1 MELRYDYSLYAEMK
15 DFLTKSNERFSTDI
29 ERAKLDLE
37 FYSGDQW
44 NTGILN
50 ELNRAK
56 RYNSKLSELPK
67 YMNAIKS
74 SATKSPYHTEVID
87 ANDKK
92 YGEQIQAA
100 INKVEAESNYK
111 KNILES
117 LESTI
122 ITGNGPILLT
132 TIDKYGIAFP
142 VVESIRDISSV
153 AFDASC
159 LNDDMSDAEAG
170 AIVQYM
176 SMTKA
181 KRLYGDDI
189 DEIDDRE
196 RTSFPSQWICPKN
209 NLPVIS
215 YYKLDNTGCLYYKFV
230 GKAIVE
236 EGHLS
241 IDMIPIFKMTGYIVY
256 RENKFI
262 STGIVDRVKELQIG
276 QNVAY
281 SNLVERM
288 NRSVKAGYICE
299 AEAIEGL
306 ESQISK
312 LSSGD
317 VPLFLYKRGSEKPQ
331 PIQEAFN
338 SQDLMNVITTSQ
350 NMISAVIGVP
360 SAGVSGI
367 NNLNTTAT
375 EVLVQQQNSES
386 NVSVFYESLSKVCS
400 NIGKCI
406 AQILHGS
413 IDIPFVTRVV
423 NGPDVI
429 SRNARRRLDIMQM
442 ANMVPENI
450 KPILAKYFAESLD
463 DAKSDEIAANITANL
478 GEDIKLVEEGQDPA
492 AIHQLNQ
499 AKGIIEQQGTLI
511 EELQKKVE
519 ELNKQVEL
527 SNLEILNQRESRQLE
542 WQKFI
547 VEKEYQAQ
555 KDAAELALKDKEVAN
570 DFQVDMA
577 KLEQNATKMIN
588 DTIKDNNTIVNA
600 ALNNMTT
607 EEAEMLLSQKYN
619 EELNEY
625 SI

>member
-1 MELRYDYSLYAEMK
+1 MEIKYNDSLYAEMK
-15 DFLTKSNERFSTDI
+15 DFLSKSNERYATDI

-44 NTGILN
+44 YSDIVTDLK
-50 ELNRAK
+50 RSK
-56 RYNSKLSELPK
+56 RYNTKLSELPK

-87 ANDKK
+87 ANEKQ

-111 KNILES
+111 KNILEG

-122 ITGNGPILLT
+122 ITGCGPMLLT

-142 VVESIRDISSV
+142 VIESIRDISSV

-176 SMTKA
+176 SINKA
-181 KRLYGDDI
+181 KRLYGEDI
-189 DEIDDRE
+189 DEIDDKE
-196 RTSFPSQWICPKN
+196 RTSFPTQWICPKN
-209 NLPVIS
+209 NIPVIS
-215 YYKLDNTGCLYYKFV
+215 YYKLDNTGCAYYKFV
-230 GKAIVE
+230 GKSIVE

-256 RENKFI
+256 RNQKFI
-262 STGIVDRVKELQIG
+262 STGIVDRVKDLQIG
-276 QNVAY
+276 QNIAY

-299 AEAIEGL
+299 AEAIQGL

-312 LSSGD
+312 LSDGD
-317 VPLFLYKRGSEKPQ
+317 VPLFLYKKGSEKPT
-331 PIQEAFN
+331 PIQESFN

-350 NMISAVIGVP
+350 SIMSSVIGIP
-360 SAGVSGI
+360 SQGIQGI
-367 NNLNTTAT
+367 NNMNTTAT

-386 NVSVFYESLSKVCS
+386 NVSVFYESLAKVCT

-406 AQILHGS
+406 AQILHGNINLPFS
-413 IDIPFVTRVV
+413 IRVV

-429 SRNARRRLDIMQM
+429 SRNARRRLDIMQI
-442 ANMVPENI
+442 AGMVPENI
-450 KPILAKYFAESLD
+450 KPILAKYYAESLD
-463 DAKSDEIAANITANL
+463 DGISDEIAANITANL
-478 GEDIKLVEEGQDPA
+478 SEEIKLVEEGQDPA

-499 AKGIIEQQGTLI
+499 AKNVIEQQGQLI
-511 EELQKKVE
+511 EQLQMKVD

-542 WQKFI
+542 WQKF
-547 VEKEYQAQ
+547 VMEKEYQAQ

-588 DTIKDNNTIVNA
+588 DTIKDNNTIVSA
-600 ALNNMTT
+600 ALNNMST

-619 EELNEY
+619 QELY
-625 SI
+625 GG